1 LTTNVE
7 QDNNV
12 LYGKIWREKSYCCS
26 HMVKNL
32 NQGLIPKPIFRI
44 VKESGEEFVIEMNE
58 SNHACSRIH
67 WMTYHINGTNLRK
80 KEEICALGKN

>member
-1 LTTNVE
+1 MWSRTTMYFVE
-7 QDNNV
+7 RFG
-12 LYGKIWREKSYCCS
+12 GKKLIVVAN
-26 HMVKNL
+26 MVKNL

-44 VKESGEEFVIEMNE
+44 VKKSGEELVIEMNE

-80 KEEICALGKN
+80 QEEICALGKN